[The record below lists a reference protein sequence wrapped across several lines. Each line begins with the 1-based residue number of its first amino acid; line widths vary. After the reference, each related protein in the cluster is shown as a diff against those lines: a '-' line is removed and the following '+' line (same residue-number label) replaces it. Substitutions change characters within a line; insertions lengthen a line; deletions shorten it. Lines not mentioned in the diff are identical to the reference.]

1 MKVPHT
7 LFLQLPQTFV
17 TAYNNKN
24 KGGSFVAADL
34 ILQTPAN
41 LPVASAALTVK
52 VVTAKEGQC
61 THRSQLWLNED
72 TLQQSRLCLTCRGLQ
87 LTAFRAEK
95 LCEQECGPGL
105 CFSILSSLFSW
116 IVMPSDVFFF
126 R

>member
-34 ILQTPAN
+34 ILQTPGN

-52 VVTAKEGQC
+52 LSCHCK
-61 THRSQLWLNED
+61 
-72 TLQQSRLCLTCRGLQ
+72 RGSVHTQ
-87 LTAFRAEK
+87 VSAVAE
-95 LCEQECGPGL
+95 
-105 CFSILSSLFSW
+105 
-116 IVMPSDVFFF
+116 
-126 R
+126 